1 MILITG
7 ITGYIGS
14 HLALYFDKKKISYV
28 GVDNLSYSYK
38 SNINNKKNLFIADIS
53 NLKKIGSILEKYNIN
68 TIIHAAALSYVL
80 EAEKEKKK
88 DQYKNLGY

>member
-14 HLALYFDKKKISYV
+14 HLALYFDKKKISYI

-38 SNINNKKNLFIADIS
+38 SNLNNKKNLYISDIS
-53 NLKKIGSILEKYNIN
+53 NLKKIESIIEKHNIH
-68 TIIHAAALSYVL
+68 TVVHAAALSYVL
-80 EAEKEKKK
+80 EAEKEKKSTK
-88 DQYKNLGY
+88 

>member
-53 NLKKIGSILEKYNIN
+53 NLKKIESILEKYNIN
-68 TIIHAAALSYVL
+68 TIIHAHHNWDSA
-80 EAEKEKKK
+80 KKK
-88 DQYKNLGY
+88 LKKEDMAKLSL